1 LILENCVVLAN
12 PPASGDRD
20 PRWRPEQQFTAL
32 ELPSAGRRW
41 LLDNDSLTARLI
53 ALDAGA
59 FSVRRLYQGW
69 QAPLPSEQ
77 TLLQVPPRQRALVR
91 EVVLRLDE
99 HNVVFAR
106 SVFPISSLSGE
117 LAHLRKLQN
126 RSLGAILF
134 RYPGMQRSP
143 FELARIAGN
152 SAYMAPWIR
161 QQEDAWARRS
171 CFDISGKR
179 LLVSEVFLQGFTPW
193 NAMLPVHRSQRGKV
207 SAAITGVKQ

>member
-1 LILENCVVLAN
+1 MPAN
-12 PPASGDRD
+12 PPATGDRD

-32 ELPSAGRRW
+32 ELPSGARRW
-41 LLDNDSLTARLI
+41 LLDNNSLTARLI

-59 FSVRRLYQGW
+59 FSVQRLYQGW
-69 QAPLPSEQ
+69 QVPLPSEQ
-77 TLLQVPPRQRALVR
+77 RLLQVPPRQRALVR
-91 EVVLRLDE
+91 EVMLRLDE
-99 HNVVFAR
+99 RDVVFAR

-134 RYPGMQRSP
+134 RCPGMQRSP

-152 SAYMAPWIR
+152 SGYMAPWIR
-161 QQEDAWARRS
+161 QREDAWARRS

-193 NAMLPVHRSQRGKV
+193 DALLPVHRSQRGKV
-207 SAAITGVKQ
+207 SAAITGIKH

>member
-1 LILENCVVLAN
+1 MPAN

-32 ELPSAGRRW
+32 ELPAACRRW

-53 ALDAGA
+53 AMDAGT

-69 QAPLPSEQ
+69 QVPLPSEQ

-91 EVVLRLDE
+91 EVLLRLD
-99 HNVVFAR
+99 HRAVVFAR

-134 RYPGMQRSP
+134 RYPAMQRSP
-143 FELARIAGN
+143 FELARIAGD
-152 SAYMAPWIR
+152 SAYMATWVS

-171 CFDISGKR
+171 CFDIGGKR

-193 NAMLPVHRSQRGKV
+193 DAMLPLHRSQRGKV
-207 SAAITGVKQ
+207 SAAIGGIKQ

>member
-1 LILENCVVLAN
+1 MPAN

-32 ELPSAGRRW
+32 ELPAAGRRW
-41 LLDNDSLTARLI
+41 LLDNDSLTARLV
-53 ALDAGA
+53 ALDAGE

-69 QAPLPSEQ
+69 QVPLPSEQ
-77 TLLQVPPRQRALVR
+77 KLLQVPPRQRAMVR
-91 EVVLRLDE
+91 EVLLLLDE
-99 HNVVFAR
+99 RAVVFAR

-134 RYPGMQRSP
+134 RLPAMQRSP
-143 FELARIAGN
+143 FELARITGD

-171 CFDISGKR
+171 CFDINGKR

-193 NAMLPVHRSQRGKV
+193 EAALPVHRSQRGKV
-207 SAAITGVKQ
+207 SAAIGGVKQ